1 MKQLTLAA
9 VGFERYAMAMT
20 WSAATH
26 LFRGPRNAC
35 RLICMDAREQIQ
47 IAKNAWARWWEF

>member
-1 MKQLTLAA
+1 LVLPVAT
-9 VGFERYAMAMT
+9 T

-26 LFRGPRNAC
+26 LFREPRNAC